1 MKVET
6 AAAPG
11 CGTLVVRLVRREERS
26 HWRTLMRQHHYLGFE
41 HIVGESLWYIA
52 SVEEEWAALLGW
64 GSAALKCGV
73 RDRWIGWDQAL
84 QFRRL
89 HLVANN
95 VRFLILP
102 GWNRPN
108 VASRV
113 LALNLRRLSQD
124 WEICHGHP
132 VLLAET
138 FVDSA
143 RFRGTCYR
151 AAGWQILGETL
162 GFGKRNQR
170 YWYHGQKKTVLVRSL
185 SQDAVSRLVA
195 PFLPA
200 LKSSGKEMAMI
211 DVNALP
217 VEGEGGLIDL
227 LKTIVDPRKPRGV
240 RHPVVTVVAI
250 AVCAALSG
258 ARSFEAIAQWSQ
270 GLSREGLRKLGS
282 KRWHAPS
289 EPTIRR
295 VLQGLDANT
304 VDARI
309 GQWILGQ
316 HSAAGQGVAVDGKTV
331 RGAHDAGQRAPHLL
345 SAILHDEA
353 VVIGQLEVEEK
364 TNEIP
369 KLPELLA
376 PLPLEGAVIT
386 ADAMHT
392 QTESARFIVETKK
405 ADYLFTVKDNQPT
418 LRQDISD
425 LKLESFPPSTHHD
438 RKRPRP
444 SGGSPYLDER

>member
-1 MKVET
+1 MSDGVI
-6 AAAPG
+6 AAPKSPIAG
-11 CGTLVVRLVRREERS
+11 LAVRLVRQEERAR
-26 HWRTLMRQHHYLGFE
+26 WRELMRKHHYLGLQ

-52 SVEEEWAALLGW
+52 TAKEEWVALVGWGAAALQ
-64 GSAALKCGV
+64 CGV
-73 RDRWIGWDQAL
+73 RDRWIGWEREL
-84 QFRRL
+84 QWRRL

-95 VRFLILP
+95 ARFLILP
-102 GWNRPN
+102 GWNQPN

-113 LALNLRRLSQD
+113 LALNLKRLSAD

-132 VLLAET
+132 ILLAET
-138 FVDSA
+138 FVDGS

-151 AAGWQILGETL
+151 AAGWQALGQTR
-162 GFGKRNQR
+162 GFGKRNHQ
-170 YWYHGQKKTVLVRSL
+170 YWHHGQPKTVLVRAVTP
-185 SQDAVSRLVA
+185 DARSRLVA
-195 PFLPA
+195 PFLPP
-200 LKSSGKEMAMI
+200 LKTSTKEIGMI
-211 DVNALP
+211 DVNSLP
-217 VEGEGGLIDL
+217 MEGEGGLIDL
-227 LKTIVDPRKPRGV
+227 LKTVVDPRKPRGV

-258 ARSFEAIAQWSQ
+258 ARNFTAIAEWSE
-270 GLSREGLRKLGS
+270 GLSREALKRLGS
-282 KRWHAPS
+282 KRWRPPS

-304 VDARI
+304 ADARI
-309 GQWILGQ
+309 GQWVVRQ
-316 HSAAGQGVAVDGKTV
+316 HRVAGKGVAVDGKTV

-345 SAILHDEA
+345 SAILHEEA
-353 VVIGQLEVEEK
+353 VVIGQMEVEEK

-392 QTESARFIVETKK
+392 QTESARYIVEQKK

-425 LKLESFPPSTHHD
+425 LKLESFPPSAHYN
-438 RKRPRP
+438 R
-444 SGGSPYLDER
+444 